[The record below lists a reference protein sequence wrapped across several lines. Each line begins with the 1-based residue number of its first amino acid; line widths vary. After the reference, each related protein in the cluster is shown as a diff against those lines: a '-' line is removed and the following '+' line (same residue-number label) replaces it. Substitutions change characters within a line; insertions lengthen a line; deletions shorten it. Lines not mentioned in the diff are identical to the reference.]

1 MIAVNISNDNCTV
14 TVNSLLES
22 GADSTIIDKEVKT
35 IPGLQRINCKL
46 NLLSAM
52 SVTKILPSKPVNF
65 QFNKIIKRMGKT

>member
-1 MIAVNISNDNCTV
+1 M
-14 TVNSLLES
+14 
-22 GADSTIIDKEVKT
+22 IIDKEVKT
-35 IPGLQRINCKL
+35 ILGLQRINCKL